1 MQIHAVSFKSYRGS
15 IRYIGF
21 VWHTASQA
29 LLQSMYICSHKKNR
43 TSTNKVRNMLSWW
56 SVSGSNR
63 WPPAC
68 KAGAL
73 PAELT
78 PHVYI
83 NSMVGLNGLEPTTS
97 PLSGVR
103 SNHLSYRP
111 VSIECSYIIPLLFS
125 CVNKVFIIFIIM
137 IIELCNPVILPMQ
150 PIVDPVLQAYFMI
163 HTAHISMYSFPL
175 PHCLHTL
182 C

>member
-1 MQIHAVSFKSYRGS
+1 MCICFANNPAEYWYWYLCDDVNIKPQDIFREPNSTKAQLLFTVKKTWEQAICIVQASSFRYKHAVYNKKGFRPLGLESF
-15 IRYIGF
+15 
-21 VWHTASQA
+21 
-29 LLQSMYICSHKKNR
+29 
-43 TSTNKVRNMLSWW
+43 NMLSWW

-78 PHVYI
+78 PHVYW

-125 CVNKVFIIFIIM
+125 CVNKVFIIFS
-137 IIELCNPVILPMQ
+137 
-150 PIVDPVLQAYFMI
+150 QAEVK
-163 HTAHISMYSFPL
+163 S
-175 PHCLHTL
+175 
-182 C
+182 

>member
-73 PAELT
+73 PAELK
-78 PHVYI
+78 PHVYL

-111 VSIECSYIIPLLFS
+111 ISIECLLIIP
-125 CVNKVFIIFIIM
+125 
-137 IIELCNPVILPMQ
+137 Q
-150 PIVDPVLQAYFMI
+150 PIYDVNIFLIFLSQNSDIP
-163 HTAHISMYSFPL
+163 YSSL
-175 PHCLHTL
+175 ADIWENLHKR
-182 C
+182 

>member
-78 PHVYI
+78 PHLDCLINISCTEQLCQCFFSFFDKYLSLLNFLNDKAILAGKGGFAFLYGMYI
-83 NSMVGLNGLEPTTS
+83 QKYKMQS
-97 PLSGVR
+97 PAINVQ
-103 SNHLSYRP
+103 H
-111 VSIECSYIIPLLFS
+111 
-125 CVNKVFIIFIIM
+125 
-137 IIELCNPVILPMQ
+137 
-150 PIVDPVLQAYFMI
+150 A
-163 HTAHISMYSFPL
+163 A
-175 PHCLHTL
+175 
-182 C
+182 